1 MADLVIAA
9 VVLRS
14 NIHHGEAQKKAYAC
28 GKGWKEATASGV
40 YDHLRELSL
49 TFSYR
54 LLFILKAEALNLLP
68 MKDDKGGNT
77 LYAREYSTFNEQ

>member
-1 MADLVIAA
+1 
-9 VVLRS
+9 
-14 NIHHGEAQKKAYAC
+14 
-28 GKGWKEATASGV
+28 V